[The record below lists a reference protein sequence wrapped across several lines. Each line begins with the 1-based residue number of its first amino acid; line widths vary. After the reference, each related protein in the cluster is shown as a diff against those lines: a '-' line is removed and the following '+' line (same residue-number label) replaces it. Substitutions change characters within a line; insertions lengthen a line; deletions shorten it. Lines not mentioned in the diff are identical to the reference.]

1 MARELVSSTMATL
14 RELQLSLREKMEE
27 VRQRDELID
36 ELEAELEQKDV
47 LVNCLYSELDK
58 YRSVVR
64 HRGVSYTVDEEPPAA
79 GDGRQTAA
87 AAGGSPPGRQVRGG
101 ERPKRQAIS
110 AEPVADSRPLGDLR
124 RSLVHVG
131 KTQA

>member
-1 MARELVSSTMATL
+1 MATL
-14 RELQLSLREKMEE
+14 RELQLSLREKIEE

-36 ELEAELEQKDV
+36 ELEAELEQKDA

-58 YRSVVR
+58 YRSVVQ
-64 HRGVSYTVDEEPPAA
+64 HRVTFTVDVETPP
-79 GDGRQTAA
+79 DGRQTPGDVGGGAGSPQQVR
-87 AAGGSPPGRQVRGG
+87 AGGDRT
-101 ERPKRQAIS
+101 KRQAIS
-110 AEPVADSRPLGDLR
+110 AEPTGASRPVGDLR

>member
-1 MARELVSSTMATL
+1 MATL
-14 RELQLSLREKMEE
+14 RELQLSLREKIEE

-58 YRSVVR
+58 YRSVVQ
-64 HRGVSYTVDEEPPAA
+64 HRVTYTVEEEVA
-79 GDGRQTAA
+79 DGRQTP
-87 AAGGSPPGRQVRGG
+87 GCGTGSPGQVRGD
-101 ERPKRQAIS
+101 RPKRQAIS
-110 AEPVADSRPLGDLR
+110 AEPADLQPLGDLK